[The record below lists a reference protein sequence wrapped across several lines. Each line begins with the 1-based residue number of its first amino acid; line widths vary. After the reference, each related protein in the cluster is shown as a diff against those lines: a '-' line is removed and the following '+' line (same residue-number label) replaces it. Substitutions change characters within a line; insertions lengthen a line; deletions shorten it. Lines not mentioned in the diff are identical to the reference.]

1 MILSLKEL
9 EFVFD
14 PVTRLSHREFK
25 SWLPWLMGSLKP
37 ARTRQGRG
45 GGVRPGSE
53 LPRPLGGFPRAP
65 PAPTSAKGASHKAQN
80 LPNKFLRSPTG
91 RGEP

>member
-1 MILSLKEL
+1 MKEL

-45 GGVRPGSE
+45 GGVRPGSK
-53 LPRPLGGFPRAP
+53 LPRPLSGFPRSP

-80 LPNKFLRSPTG
+80 LPNKFLRSLTG
-91 RGEP
+91 RGAP

>member
-1 MILSLKEL
+1 MKEL

-45 GGVRPGSE
+45 GGVRPGSK
-53 LPRPLGGFPRAP
+53 LPRPLSGFPRSP
-65 PAPTSAKGASHKAQN
+65 PAPTSAPQDC
-80 LPNKFLRSPTG
+80 LRSDTTG
-91 RGEP
+91 VLKVSPS

>member
-25 SWLPWLMGSLKP
+25 FW
-37 ARTRQGRG
+37 RG
-45 GGVRPGSE
+45 GGVRPGSK
-53 LPRPLGGFPRAP
+53 LPRPLSGFPRSP

-80 LPNKFLRSPTG
+80 LPNKFLRSLTG
-91 RGEP
+91 RGAP